1 MRYYSMIVVTDTS
14 GDVIIDLRGEP
25 VTAVLTG
32 ELKGNFKVEK
42 YSEIITST
50 NDRYTAVDSTFFD
63 DVNTGDYTF
72 SVYNSNNDLIY
83 TERLKKVG
91 QEAIETTS
99 NDIKFEHKVHEI

>member
-1 MRYYSMIVVTDTS
+1 MIVVTDTS

-25 VTAVLTG
+25 VTSVLTG

-42 YSEIITST
+42 YAEIITST

-99 NDIKFEHKVHEI
+99 NDIQFEHKVHEI